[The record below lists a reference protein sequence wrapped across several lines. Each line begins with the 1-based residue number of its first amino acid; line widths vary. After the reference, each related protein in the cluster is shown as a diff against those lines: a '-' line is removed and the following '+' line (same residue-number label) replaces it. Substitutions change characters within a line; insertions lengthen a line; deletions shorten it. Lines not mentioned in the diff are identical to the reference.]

1 MPESLW
7 QAVQE
12 ETEKQT
18 VKTPAKNVSK
28 PVQRPQTHKVRPR
41 PRPVQPKEKNVQKKD
56 RTSPRPDVRTPDPK
70 SERPKERRTERRPY
84 DFYQDQVLC
93 LKEIKLEIEKRYGRR
108 VTANAM
114 VQLAVDLLIEDYRR
128 NKERSKLISKLVA
141 DERTFGRTSVGS
153 TDL

>member
-12 ETEKQT
+12 ESEKQT
-18 VKTPAKNVSK
+18 VKTPAESVSK
-28 PVQRPQTHKVRPR
+28 PMRNPQTKKG
-41 PRPVQPKEKNVQKKD
+41 RPVPQPERLRKKDVQKKD
-56 RTSPRPDVRTPDPK
+56 RTSQRPDVRTPVPK
-70 SERPKERRTERRPY
+70 SEPPKERRTERRPY
-84 DFYQDQVLC
+84 DFYQDQVLW

>member
-18 VKTPAKNVSK
+18 VKPPAESVSK
-28 PVQRPQTHKVRPR
+28 PVRNP
-41 PRPVQPKEKNVQKKD
+41 QPKKRRPLPQPERLRTNDVQKKD
-56 RTSPRPDVRTPDPK
+56 RTSQRPDVRTPVPK
-70 SERPKERRTERRPY
+70 FERPKDRRTERRPY

-114 VQLAVDLLIEDYRR
+114 VQLAVDLLVEDYRR
-128 NKERSKLISKLVA
+128 NKERSKLILKLVA

-153 TDL
+153 THL